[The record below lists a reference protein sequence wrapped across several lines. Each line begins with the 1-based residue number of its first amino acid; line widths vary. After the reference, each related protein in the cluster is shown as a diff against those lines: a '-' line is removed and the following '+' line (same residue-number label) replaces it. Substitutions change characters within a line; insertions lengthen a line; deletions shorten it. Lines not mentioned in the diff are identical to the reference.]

1 MVHHQ
6 WLSEFN
12 HLKFTLAILK
22 STSRKNISRITNKV
36 IYDTSLNGSAIKYD
50 DVLKWTYVFERTRGV
65 K

>member
-1 MVHHQ
+1 MVHQ

-22 STSRKNISRITNKV
+22 STSRTNISRITNKV
-36 IYDTSLNGSAIKYD
+36 IYDTSLNESVIKYD
-50 DVLKWTYVFERTRGV
+50 DVLKWNHVFERIRGV